1 MMENRKIRVLIA
13 EDEALVAEMIAGLSE
28 DIGYTVA
35 GKASDGA
42 RTVEMTR
49 ELKPDVV
56 LMDIKMPDMDGVEAA
71 RRIFETCP
79 TPVVVVT
86 AYETRSLVKQASEAG
101 VGAYLTKPP
110 SARELER
117 AVTIALARF
126 EDMLEL
132 RRKNAELE
140 KVLATVKTLRG
151 LIPICASCKKIRD
164 DKGFWHQVEVY
175 VKDHSEADFTHGIC
189 PDCLVKLYPKS
200 KTSKKIM
207 ERAKKKKPMTTE

>member
-1 MMENRKIRVLIA
+1 MIENREIRVLIA
-13 EDEALVAEMIAGLSE
+13 EDEALVAEMIMGLSE

-35 GKASDGA
+35 GKAADGA
-42 RTVEMTR
+42 QTVAMTR

-56 LMDIKMPDMDGVEAA
+56 LMDIKMPDMDGIEAA
-71 RRIFETCP
+71 RLIFETCP

-132 RRKNAELE
+132 KRKNAALE
-140 KVLATVKTLRG
+140 KALATVKTLKG

-175 VKDHSEADFTHGIC
+175 VKEHSEADFTHGIC
-189 PDCLVKLYPKS
+189 PDCLVKLYPES
-200 KTSKKIM
+200 KTSKRIM
-207 ERAKKKKPMTTE
+207 ERKKGLRS